1 MSENVRE
8 KLCQQIIEQHGKL
21 VYSFTTD
28 EKEIELIYKWS
39 KIRQV
44 TSIVLSAITIS
55 PAFSSLFGNNVFWKF
70 FSAIAG
76 IILLCL
82 STYNLKTSNT
92 SKLNDLRKSAD
103 ALWEIREKYVSLLI
117 DFNDFTT
124 ETIRNKRDE
133 LIQATAEIYK
143 SRPKASRCAYKKAQK
158 ALQIEEE
165 QTFNE
170 GEAEQLLPNLLRNR

>member
-1 MSENVRE
+1 MSENVRQ
-8 KLCQQIIEQHGKL
+8 KLRQQIIEQHGKL

-28 EKEIELIYKWS
+28 EKEIELLYKWS
-39 KIRQV
+39 KTRQV

-55 PAFSSLFGNNVFWKF
+55 PGFSSLFGNNVFWRL

-82 STYNLKTSNT
+82 STYNLKTNNT
-92 SKLNDLRKSAD
+92 SKLNDLRKSAE

-117 DFNDFTT
+117 DFDDFTT

-133 LIQATAEIYK
+133 LTQATAEIYK
-143 SRPKASRCAYKKAQK
+143 SRPKASQCAYRKAQK

-170 GEAEQLLPNLLRNR
+170 GEAERLLPNSLRNR